1 MPASKRPSERPSYI
15 FGGSGINHG
24 TQSFLIK
31 LRSTSG
37 PPRYILCLRIL
48 GIEYVWVSL
57 MMCSRVSAMLSPV
70 YRLAVAV
77 GTSFLCLSAPL
88 VTEVLS
94 ADQL

>member
-24 TQSFLIK
+24 TQSFFIK
-31 LRSTSG
+31 LRSIIRS
-37 PPRYILCLRIL
+37 ILCLRIL